1 MWIRIRNTGTQH
13 VSRTHLLDPAQH
25 EWLEYE
31 VEPGHLFL
39 VHPGPGSLRVPLNVL
54 AEPFLNRKIL
64 DFLKESAT
72 VLKQYSPFLTYCW
85 GLQLKVWRQHDTLF
99 GLFDC

>member
-1 MWIRIRNTGTQH
+1 MTYICPPY
-13 VSRTHLLDPAQH
+13 LLDPAEH

-64 DFLKESAT
+64 DFLNDFKCLLLPHKE
-72 VLKQYSPFLTYCW
+72 F
-85 GLQLKVWRQHDTLF
+85 F
-99 GLFDC
+99 

>member
-1 MWIRIRNTGTQH
+1 MYSYICPP
-13 VSRTHLLDPAQH
+13 HLLDPAEH

-54 AEPFLNRKIL
+54 AEPFLNRKLL
-64 DFLKESAT
+64 DFLGIQHRADTVFPIFDLVFLGLREIPIYRTQRVPSASIQLYEST
-72 VLKQYSPFLTYCW
+72 D
-85 GLQLKVWRQHDTLF
+85 R
-99 GLFDC
+99 